1 VPTRGPAE
9 RDQPYPLEFEENSMN
24 SVVKIA
30 LGTALGILLAG
41 AVAAVVAVI
50 FVGAAFSDD
59 DPAAETSF
67 RTQATTPPAA
77 DPLETE
83 ATPEDRRGDAA
94 PAGTKRKR
102 ARTESTLRACDANIS
117 VDAGTATCGFAQNTF
132 FEYWS
137 DQGEERSDTA
147 LDVWSPAAQDYF
159 ATSCNGDVTVVCTTE
174 DGGEVRFPMSSVEAY
189 DQPQADRYLN
199 SHDTGPDGGSAGG
212 APATPE
218 PEDSGCDPNYE
229 GACLDSTAYD
239 YDCEG
244 GTGDGPEYVG
254 AVRVV
259 GDDPYDLDR
268 DGDGFACMS

>member
-1 VPTRGPAE
+1 
-9 RDQPYPLEFEENSMN
+9 MN

-137 DQGEERSDTA
+137 DQGEERSD
-147 LDVWSPAAQDYF
+147 
-159 ATSCNGDVTVVCTTE
+159 
-174 DGGEVRFPMSSVEAY
+174 GEVRFPMSSVEAY

-244 GTGDGPEYVG
+244 GTGGGPEYVG